1 MTSGKVVSPA
11 LSPAREKTD
20 TRGRAA
26 ILIVVNTFDPKVRS
40 GQLTNCNQR
49 CNRAERVRCDGGG
62 VGGGDGLYPLLK
74 SLVILWRFLLFLCTA
89 VHVKQKIGVRMLCN
103 LWVKFCYLPLD
114 LVRTCP
120 VK

>member
-49 CNRAERVRCDGGG
+49 CNRVEKVRCD
-62 VGGGDGLYPLLK
+62 VGGCWRRWRALPFTEKVGKSRGDLY
-74 SLVILWRFLLFLCTA
+74 
-89 VHVKQKIGVRMLCN
+89 
-103 LWVKFCYLPLD
+103 
-114 LVRTCP
+114 
-120 VK
+120 

>member
-62 VGGGDGLYPLLK
+62 VWRRRWPLPFTEEFGNPCGDFYYSSVP
-74 SLVILWRFLLFLCTA
+74 
-89 VHVKQKIGVRMLCN
+89 QYM
-103 LWVKFCYLPLD
+103 
-114 LVRTCP
+114 
-120 VK
+120 

>member
-40 GQLTNCNQR
+40 GQLTSCNQR
-49 CNRAERVRCDGGG
+49 CNRVEKFDVMVVG
-62 VGGGDGLYPLLK
+62 VGGDGVPYPLLK
-74 SLVILWRFLLFLCTA
+74 KVGKSR
-89 VHVKQKIGVRMLCN
+89 G
-103 LWVKFCYLPLD
+103 D
-114 LVRTCP
+114 LY
-120 VK
+120 

>member
-49 CNRAERVRCDGGG
+49 CNRVEKVRCDGG
-62 VGGGDGLYPLLK
+62 VGGDGAALPVTKRRVGMDLYG
-74 SLVILWRFLLFLCTA
+74 FLL
-89 VHVKQKIGVRMLCN
+89 
-103 LWVKFCYLPLD
+103 
-114 LVRTCP
+114 
-120 VK
+120 